1 MNVLMKVLLFLY
13 VKNPNKNIYPL
24 KKAAMKTSFIFLAN
38 GFEEIEAITAVDVLR
53 RAGINVK
60 TVSIT
65 DSLQVKG
72 AHDVTVNA
80 DLLFANTD
88 FSDAYWLILPGGMP
102 GATNLAACTHLNE
115 LLLSHYKK
123 NGKIAAICAAPAVVL
138 APLGITDGK
147 EATCYPGFEEKMNK
161 AKKAIEPVVIT
172 KNLITA
178 AGPSAAMQFA
188 LAIVSVSIDENTAY
202 EIAAGMLLYPQHHNY
217 FF

>member
-1 MNVLMKVLLFLY
+1 MKNSFL
-13 VKNPNKNIYPL
+13 
-24 KKAAMKTSFIFLAN
+24 FLAN
-38 GFEEIEAITAVDVLR
+38 GFEEIEALTAVDVLR
-53 RAGINVK
+53 RAGMNVQ
-60 TVSIT
+60 TVSVT
-65 DSLQVKG
+65 DSYQVTG
-72 AHDVTVNA
+72 AHDISVNA
-80 DLLFANTD
+80 DSLFSNTD
-88 FSDAYWLILPGGMP
+88 FSDALWLILPGGMP

-115 LLLSHYKK
+115 LLVAHHKN

-147 EATCYPGFEEKMNK
+147 EATCYPGFEEKLSK

-188 LAIVSVSIDENTAY
+188 LAIVSVSLDEKTAY